1 MQKAYKLLSA
11 QLGISHKQAKNLIDL
26 GRVRAHNKPLKLA
39 RTLLPLTAR
48 FEVLECVESS
58 ILYQD
63 DALLAICK
71 SVGVDSYVLQRDHA
85 PYQLLHR
92 LDKPTSGVL
101 LLGCAPFYARAL
113 EAFKQRRVY
122 KEYCALVEGIIH
134 KGQTLRM
141 PLRVQKSHA
150 HVNKGF
156 VKSVCDPKGKEA
168 ITHITPLK
176 HYPHY
181 TLLKVVIETG
191 VTHQIRAH
199 LSAIKHPIVGD
210 TLYGAK
216 LNMYL
221 FLHAKRVK
229 LLGYDLQAPT
239 PPYFDLGEDFEFLE

>member
-26 GRVRAHNKPLKLA
+26 GRVRAHHKPLKLA
-39 RTLLPLTAR
+39 RTLLPLTTH
-48 FEVLECVESS
+48 FEVLERVESA

-63 DALLAICK
+63 DVLLALCK
-71 SVGVDSYVLQRDHA
+71 SAGVDSYALQAKHT

-122 KEYCALVEGIIH
+122 KEYCALVEGMIA
-134 KGQTLRM
+134 KKQTLDM
-141 PLRVQKSHA
+141 PLKTHKSHA
-150 HVNKGF
+150 HANKGF
-156 VKSVCDPKGKEA
+156 VKSMCDSKGREA

-176 HYPHY
+176 HYPRH

-216 LNMYL
+216 PSAHL